1 MSLPASAISRV
12 TGVNVEYRNFHKG
25 VAGFLPQRLAVIG
38 VGNDDAVYDTK
49 KHMATGSANAIAER
63 YGFGSPLHLAARQ
76 LFPISGGGANFPVT
90 FYPLKRVQGSLAAR
104 GAISCEGTPTATG
117 SGVISIGGI
126 DVEFA
131 IIEGQEPVA
140 ILDAMAERI
149 ASRLEM
155 PVTPG
160 PASGNDEL
168 PLTAKWSGSSGND
181 ITIEIE
187 VNAPGITFGITNMA
201 GGAVDPEVDP
211 AFALIGPVWETFI
224 LSCFSYN
231 SNSRLNAFQ
240 EFGEGRWDQMEKK
253 GCLVAHGCTD
263 DFETRTAVTHLRKH
277 DYINFLIT
285 GVGSPEIPFVIAAR
299 ALVNILNTANSNP
312 PHNNYGLLTGL
323 KAGPDEAQEAY
334 TVRNNSVSRGSS
346 TSIKSGSLIELN
358 DTVTM
363 WHPDDEGF
371 IKSRRQVVNI
381 IKLMNIVFNVR
392 MIMESSAVKGAPLVP
407 DIQPTRNP
415 RAIQP
420 KTIRTAMMNLADSLA
435 SHAILATSD
444 FTKENLVVTISSMNP
459 DRLDLKFPCKLS
471 GNVEVSS
478 NEIFFGFYLGAA

>member
-12 TGVNVEYRNFHKG
+12 TGVNVEYRNFNKG
-25 VAGFLPQRLAVIG
+25 AAGFLPQRLAVIG

-76 LFPISGGGANFPVT
+76 LFPSGGGGANFPVT
-90 FYPLKRVQGSLAAR
+90 FYPLERAQGSVAAR
-104 GAISCEGTPTATG
+104 GAVSCEGKPAATG

-131 IIEGQEPVA
+131 VLEGQEPKA
-140 ILDAMAERI
+140 ILEAIAERI

-155 PVTPG
+155 PVIPG
-160 PASGNDEL
+160 AVSGEGEL
-168 PLTAKWSGSSGND
+168 PLTAKWSGGSGND

-187 VNAPGITFGITNMA
+187 TNAPGITFGIASMK

-211 AFALIGPVWETFI
+211 ALALIGPVWETFL

-231 SNSRLNAFQ
+231 SNSRLNVFQ
-240 EFGEGRWDQMEKK
+240 KFGEGRWDQMEKK

-263 DFETRTAVTHLRKH
+263 DFETRTAVTHPRSR

-323 KAGPDEAQEAY
+323 KAGPDEAQENY
-334 TVRNNSVSRGSS
+334 IVRNNSVDRGSS
-346 TSIKSGSLIELN
+346 TSVKSGSLIELN

-363 WHPDDEGF
+363 WHPEDES
-371 IKSRRQVVNI
+371 IKSRRQVVNM

-407 DIQPTRNP
+407 DMQATRNP

-420 KTIRTAMMNLADSLA
+420 KTIRTAMMNLADGLA
-435 SHAILATSD
+435 GHAILATSE
-444 FTKENLVVTISSMNP
+444 FTKENLAVNISSMNP
-459 DRLDLKFPCKLS
+459 DRLDVKFPCKLS
-471 GNVEVSS
+471 GNAEVTS
-478 NEIFFGFYLGAA
+478 NEIFFGFFLGAA

>member
-12 TGVNVEYRNFHKG
+12 TGVHVEYRNLNKG
-25 VAGFLPQRLAVIG
+25 AAGFLPQRLAVIG

-49 KHMATGSANAIAER
+49 KHMAIGSANAIAER

-76 LFPISGGGANFPVT
+76 LFPSGGGGANFPVT
-90 FYPLKRVQGSLAAR
+90 FYPLKRAQGSAAAK
-104 GAISCEGTPTATG
+104 GAISCEGKPTATG
-117 SGVISIGGI
+117 SGIISIGGI

-131 IIEGQEPVA
+131 ILEGSEPKA
-140 ILDAMAERI
+140 ILEAISERL
-149 ASRLEM
+149 ASRLEI
-155 PVTPG
+155 PVKPG
-160 PASGNDEL
+160 SVSNEDEL

-187 VNAPGITFGITNMA
+187 ANAPGVTFEITDMK

-211 AFALIGPVWETFI
+211 ALKLIGPVWETFI

-231 SNSRLNAFQ
+231 SNSRLNTFKS
-240 EFGEGRWDQMEKK
+240 FGEGRWDQMEKK
-253 GCLVAHGCTD
+253 GCLVAHGCVD
-263 DFETRTAVTHLRKH
+263 NFETRTTVTHQRKH

-299 ALVNILNTANSNP
+299 GLVNIVNTANRNP
-312 PHNNYGLLTGL
+312 PDNNYGLLTGL

-334 TVRNNSVSRGSS
+334 IVRNNSVDRGSS

-363 WHPDDEGF
+363 WHPDDES
-371 IKSRRQVVNI
+371 IKSRRQVVNMV
-381 IKLMNIVFNVR
+381 KLMNVVFNIR

-407 DIQPTRNP
+407 DAQATRNP

-420 KTIRTAMMNLADSLA
+420 KTIRTAMMNLADGLA
-435 SHAILATSD
+435 SHAILAISE
-444 FTKENLVVTISSMNP
+444 FTKENLVVNISSMNP